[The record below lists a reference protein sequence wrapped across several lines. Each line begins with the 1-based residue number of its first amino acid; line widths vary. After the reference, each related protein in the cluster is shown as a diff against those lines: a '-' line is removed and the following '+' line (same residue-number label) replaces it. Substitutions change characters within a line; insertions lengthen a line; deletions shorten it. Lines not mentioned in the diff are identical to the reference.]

1 MEPACPLAFL
11 FTARVD
17 GAFAVASGARLEAST
32 RCVHRTRH
40 ERRRATEVRSL
51 HMIGFLWR
59 KIGYGLLILI
69 GINVLT
75 FVLFFKVNTPDDMA
89 RMQLGGKRVTPE
101 AVQKWKTERG
111 YDKALFVEDRAQGLD
126 RLTQTLFFQTS
137 KQLFTFSFGASD
149 AGRDIG
155 LEIVR
160 RAPASLMLAL
170 PSFLLGMGI
179 SILMALVLAF
189 FRGSYLDFWGTIFC
203 VVLMSISALF
213 FIVAGQFLLSKVL
226 QWLPVSGFS
235 WGGETWRF
243 LCLPIVISVLARIG
257 GEVRF
262 NRSVFLEEIDKDY
275 VRTAKAKGLS
285 EVQVLFSHVLRNALI
300 PIISSSV
307 AVIPLL
313 FMGSLLVE
321 SFFSIPGLGSYLIE
335 AIGAQDFAIVR
346 SMVFIGSVLY
356 ILGLILTEV
365 CYAWADPRIRLQ

>member
-1 MEPACPLAFL
+1 
-11 FTARVD
+11 
-17 GAFAVASGARLEAST
+17 
-32 RCVHRTRH
+32 
-40 ERRRATEVRSL
+40 
-51 HMIGFLWR
+51 MIGFLWR

-213 FIVAGQFLLSKVL
+213 FIVAGQFMLSKVL

-356 ILGLILTEV
+356 IVGLILTEV

>member
-1 MEPACPLAFL
+1 
-11 FTARVD
+11 
-17 GAFAVASGARLEAST
+17 
-32 RCVHRTRH
+32 
-40 ERRRATEVRSL
+40 
-51 HMIGFLWR
+51 MIGFLLR

-69 GINVLT
+69 GINLLT

-111 YDKALFVEDRAQGLD
+111 YDKALFVEDRTQGVD
-126 RLTQTLFFQTS
+126 RFTQTLFFQTS

-213 FIVAGQFLLSKVL
+213 FIVAGQFMLSKVL

-243 LCLPIVISVLARIG
+243 LCLPILISVLARIG

-346 SMVFIGSVLY
+346 SMVFMGSVLY
-356 ILGLILTEV
+356 IVGLILTEV

>member
-1 MEPACPLAFL
+1 
-11 FTARVD
+11 
-17 GAFAVASGARLEAST
+17 
-32 RCVHRTRH
+32 
-40 ERRRATEVRSL
+40 
-51 HMIGFLWR
+51 MIGFLWR

-213 FIVAGQFLLSKVL
+213 FIVAGQFMLSKVL

>member
-1 MEPACPLAFL
+1 
-11 FTARVD
+11 
-17 GAFAVASGARLEAST
+17 
-32 RCVHRTRH
+32 
-40 ERRRATEVRSL
+40 
-51 HMIGFLWR
+51 MIGFLIR
-59 KIGYGLLILI
+59 KIGYGFLILL
-69 GINVLT
+69 GINLLT

-89 RMQLGGKRVTPE
+89 RMQLGGKRINQE
-101 AVQKWKTERG
+101 AIEKWKAERG
-111 YDKALFVEDRAQGLD
+111 YNKALFYDETQEGTQ
-126 RLTQTLFFQTS
+126 RLSQTLFFQTS
-137 KQLFTFSFGASD
+137 RQLFTFSFGPSD
-149 AGRDIG
+149 AGRDIST
-155 LEIVR
+155 EIMR

-170 PSFLLGMGI
+170 PAFLLGMAI
-179 SILMALVLAF
+179 SILIALVLAF

-213 FIVAGQFLLSKVL
+213 FIVAGQFMFSKVL

-235 WGGETWRF
+235 WGQDTWRF
-243 LCLPIVISVLARIG
+243 LCLPLAISVLSRIG

-285 EVQVLFSHVLRNALI
+285 ELQVLFSHVLRNALI

-346 SMVFIGSVLY
+346 SMVFVGSVLY
-356 ILGLILTEV
+356 ILGLILTEF